1 MQPDEARLAD
11 TRAWLSKART
21 DLRSADHALTAS
33 PPLVEDVVFHA
44 QQATEKA
51 MKALPTWHDVPF
63 RKTHSLEELGEQC
76 VGLHADLLP
85 LVDRAAPLTEYAWKF
100 RYPGEQSLPS
110 PQEAAEAQQTAGAI
124 FAAVLER
131 LPPNLRP

>member
-51 MKALPTWHDVPF
+51 MKAL
-63 RKTHSLEELGEQC
+63 Q
-76 VGLHADLLP
+76 DLARCAL
-85 LVDRAAPLTEYAWKF
+85 
-100 RYPGEQSLPS
+100 S
-110 PQEAAEAQQTAGAI
+110 
-124 FAAVLER
+124 
-131 LPPNLRP
+131 